1 MEDKRTKE
9 TLCWSCRNAC
19 GGCSWSSRFEPV
31 KDWKAQETLYGMT
44 GTNGR
49 YVKKHTYR
57 VISCPKFEQD
67 ERSGAEE

>member
-1 MEDKRTKE
+1 
-9 TLCWSCRNAC
+9 
-19 GGCSWSSRFEPV
+19 
-31 KDWKAQETLYGMT
+31 MT